1 MAIAALRREGESNER
16 LIGRWKKKAQQAGIM
31 QQFREKLRYKKDL
44 SVTKERERA
53 KVREGY
59 RAEKKKNQ
67 FYA

>member
-16 LIGRWKKKAQQAGIM
+16 LIGRWKKKAQQSGNV
-31 QQFREKLRYKKDL
+31 QLFREKLRYKKKL
-44 SVTKERERA
+44 NATKERERA
-53 KVREGY
+53 KVREGF